1 MLSFMREQGFEDSG
15 AQETPKSSKGVAKKR
30 GAVKSSNPQPE
41 EEKEQQYLTVAAQ
54 GHNVRKMTMLLVVL
68 FVIGLLALLLMI
80 RKSAPQTAAATTVG
94 TEESKIEK
102 AIARLTGAGSEM
114 FKRMDQIVK
123 KFYEFSDV
131 EQVRVYELMKNPF
144 EHQIFLTEADET
156 SDSRKAELMMQ
167 QRLRQGKKGLQLMTI
182 CQTENGNCCMIQND
196 KVLKVLYE
204 GDIIKGFK
212 VQQISDDFVKL
223 ESEGLEIELKL
234 SQ

>member
-15 AQETPKSSKGVAKKR
+15 AQETPKSSKGAAKKR
-30 GAVKSSNPQPE
+30 GAVNSNDPPA

-54 GHNVRKMTMLLVVL
+54 GQNVRKMTVMLVVL

-80 RKSAPQTAAATTVG
+80 RKSVPQTAAATTVG

-156 SDSRKAELMMQ
+156 SDSTKAELMRQ
-167 QRLRQGKKGLQLMTI
+167 QRIKQGKNGLQLKTI
-182 CQTENGNCCMIQND
+182 CQTEQGNCCMIND
-196 KVLKVLYE
+196 KVLYE

-212 VQQISDDFVKL
+212 VRQISDDFVKL
-223 ESEGLEIELKL
+223 ELEGLETELKL